1 MLYDFSPHISE
12 IAAHITLIPCFTQ
25 KGFGD
30 ETPTLQAEL
39 EEYFNKFGR
48 INAVRMRRDQ
58 EKKFKVFDLH
68 ISIVMLAYGTSGI
81 CLCRVL

>member
-1 MLYDFSPHISE
+1 MLYVFLLHCVWL
-12 IAAHITLIPCFTQ
+12 AANITLIPCFIQ

-68 ISIVMLAYGTSGI
+68 ALTAMLAYGISGI
-81 CLCRVL
+81 YLCRVR